1 MTRQTRQRPH
11 FVERSLILF
20 TSKQQFDKVLPMFKW
35 LQSGILSTG
44 LAMFSMFF
52 GAGNIVFPLALGQ
65 YAQDSSP
72 YAIAGLLIS
81 AVLVPFIGV
90 TTMTL
95 FRGDYM
101 AFFGR
106 IGRIPGFLVAVLIMA
121 LIGPFGAIP
130 RCVTLAYSTL
140 QLFTPDLPFIAYSAV
155 ACILIFILTYSQK
168 RLLEILG
175 YVLTPLLIGSLIVIV
190 VKGLLTGPSAPAA
203 DHDPVYVFLMGLVEG
218 YNTMDLLGAFFFSSV
233 VLVCLEQEL
242 DVHAMSDKKR
252 LIAMTLK
259 ASCIG
264 AGLLG
269 LVYAGFSI
277 LSSLYAIELANT
289 PKDVLLGAI
298 AMKVL
303 GAQAGI
309 VACTAVVLACL
320 TTAIALAAVFSQFLQ
335 NDIFRGKVDYPI
347 CLGLTIFITFLMSTL
362 RFGGISQVL
371 EPVLTV
377 IYPALIVLTV
387 VNLAYKLWN
396 FQPVKTPVLLVL
408 ALSLAAYLWPF

>member
-1 MTRQTRQRPH
+1 
-11 FVERSLILF
+11 
-20 TSKQQFDKVLPMFKW
+20 MFKW

-106 IGRIPGFLVAVLIMA
+106 IGHIPGFFIAVLIMA
-121 LIGPFGAIP
+121 LIGPFGATP

-155 ACILIFILTYSQK
+155 ACILIFVLTYSQK

-175 YVLTPLLIGSLIVIV
+175 YVLTPLLIGSLTIIV
-190 VKGLLTGPSAPAA
+190 VKGLLTGPTAPVG
-203 DHDPVYVFLMGLVEG
+203 DHDPIYVFLMGLVEG
-218 YNTMDLLGAFFFSSV
+218 YNTMDLPGAFFFSSV

-277 LSSLYAIELANT
+277 LSSLYATELAST

-335 NDIFRGKVDYPI
+335 NDIFRGKVDYHV
-347 CLGLTIFITFLMSTL
+347 CLGLTMFITFLMSML

-387 VNLAYKLWN
+387 VNLAHKLWD
-396 FQPVKTPVLLVL
+396 FKPVKTPVLLVL
-408 ALSLAAYLWPF
+408 LLSLAVYMWPF

>member
-1 MTRQTRQRPH
+1 M
-11 FVERSLILF
+11 L
-20 TSKQQFDKVLPMFKW
+20 KW

-90 TTMTL
+90 TTMAL

-106 IGRIPGFLVAVLIMA
+106 IGRIPGFFIAVLIMA
-121 LIGPFGAIP
+121 LIGPFGATP

-140 QLFTPDLPFIAYSAV
+140 QLFTPNLPFIAYSAV
-155 ACILIFILTYSQK
+155 ACILIFVLTYSQK

-175 YVLTPLLIGSLIVIV
+175 YVLTPLLIGSLIIIV
-190 VKGLLTGPSAPAA
+190 VKGLLTGPTGPVG
-203 DHDPVYVFLMGLVEG
+203 DHDPIHVFLMGLVEG
-218 YNTMDLLGAFFFSSV
+218 YNTMDLPGAFFFSSV

-277 LSSLYAIELANT
+277 LSSLYATELAST
-289 PKDVLLGAI
+289 PQDVLLGAI
-298 AMKVL
+298 AVKVL

-335 NDIFRGKVDYPI
+335 NDIFRGKVDYHV
-347 CLGLTIFITFLMSTL
+347 CLGLTMLITFLMSML

-387 VNLAYKLWN
+387 VNLAHKLWD
-396 FQPVKTPVLLVL
+396 FKPVKTPVLLVL
-408 ALSLAAYLWPF
+408 LLSLAVYMWPF

>member
-1 MTRQTRQRPH
+1 M
-11 FVERSLILF
+11 L
-20 TSKQQFDKVLPMFKW
+20 KW

-90 TTMTL
+90 TTMAL

-106 IGRIPGFLVAVLIMA
+106 IGRIPGFFIAVLIMA
-121 LIGPFGAIP
+121 LIGPFGATP

-140 QLFTPDLPFIAYSAV
+140 QLFTPNLPFIAYSAV
-155 ACILIFILTYSQK
+155 ACILIFVLTYSQK

-175 YVLTPLLIGSLIVIV
+175 YVLTPLLIGSLIIIV
-190 VKGLLTGPSAPAA
+190 VKGLLTGPTGPVG
-203 DHDPVYVFLMGLVEG
+203 DHDPIHVFLMGLVEG
-218 YNTMDLLGAFFFSSV
+218 YNTMDLPGAFFFSSV

-277 LSSLYAIELANT
+277 LSSLYATELAST
-289 PKDVLLGAI
+289 PQDVLLGAI
-298 AMKVL
+298 AVKVL

-335 NDIFRGKVDYPI
+335 NDIFRGKVDYHV
-347 CLGLTIFITFLMSTL
+347 CLGLTMFITFLMSML

-387 VNLAYKLWN
+387 VNLAHKLWD
-396 FQPVKTPVLLVL
+396 FKPVKTPVLLVL
-408 ALSLAAYLWPF
+408 LLSLAVYMWPF